1 MRVAIFDRLALLM
14 KALNTLDFTTHTRDR
29 IRTNVQRFQDKR
41 QDVADLRGAAVT
53 LTICKHENE
62 AAIILTRRS
71 GNLRGHRGQWA
82 LPGGRIDD
90 GENAVQAAL
99 RELHEEINLPL
110 DESHVVGIL
119 DDYLTRSGYLITPVV
134 IWTDVDYRT
143 LQPNPDEVDSIHA
156 FTFSELS
163 RVDSPYLESI
173 PQSDRPVL
181 SMHYGDDRIFA
192 PTGALLYQFRE
203 VAICGR
209 ATRVLH
215 YDQPMFAWK

>member
-1 MRVAIFDRLALLM
+1 MQALDSLHFTQQTRSRLRSNIEGFPDR
-14 KALNTLDFTTHTRDR
+14 
-29 IRTNVQRFQDKR
+29 R
-41 QDVADLRGAAVT
+41 QDNAVLRRAAVT
-53 LTICKHENE
+53 LTTFKHEGE

-71 GNLRGHRGQWA
+71 RKLRDHGGQWA
-82 LPGGRIDD
+82 LPGGRIDE

-99 RELHEEINLPL
+99 RELHEEINLSL
-110 DESHVVGIL
+110 DDSHVLGTL
-119 DDYLTRSGYLITPVV
+119 DDYLTRSGYIITPVV
-134 IWTDVDYRT
+134 IWTDVDYRE
-143 LQPNPDEVDSIHA
+143 LEPNLDEVDSIHA
-156 FTFSELS
+156 FTFRELS

-203 VAICGR
+203 VGICGR

-215 YDQPMFAWK
+215 YDQPVFAWK

>member
-1 MRVAIFDRLALLM
+1 M
-14 KALNTLDFTTHTRDR
+14 KALDTLNFTAQTRDR
-29 IRTNVQRFQDKR
+29 LCSNVQSFTERR
-41 QDVADLRGAAVT
+41 QDETNLRRAAVT
-53 LTICKHENE
+53 LTVFKYEGG

-71 GNLRGHRGQWA
+71 SKLRDHGGQWA
-82 LPGGRIDD
+82 LPGGRIDP

-99 RELHEEINLPL
+99 RELNEEINLSL
-110 DESHVVGIL
+110 DESHVLGLL

-134 IWTDVDYRT
+134 IWTDVEYSE
-143 LQPNPDEVDSIHA
+143 LEPNLDEVDSIHA
-156 FTFSELS
+156 FTFDELS
-163 RVDSPYLESI
+163 RADSPYLESI

-203 VAICGR
+203 VAIFGR

-215 YDQPMFAWK
+215 YDQPVFAWK